1 MTGNTRGSTVAPTSN
16 QTAKR
21 TRKMGTIRDSFSRVA
36 TVRRD
41 TLQKVIREGWH
52 SMTIQTK
59 DSAYDDH
66 IRSAKRN
73 KECPKE
79 VPEDRVIDFLDSDS
93 TKAEVLL
100 DETGIEG
107 GQVVRVKTDNIR
119 ANFKRFRV
127 ELDPDEIQF
136 V

>member
-1 MTGNTRGSTVAPTSN
+1 MKMSETGNASTVAQKATN
-16 QTAKR
+16 
-21 TRKMGTIRDSFSRVA
+21 TRKMGKIRDGLSKKA

-59 DSAYDDH
+59 DSAYSDH

-73 KECPKE
+73 AECPKE
-79 VPEDRVIDFLDSDS
+79 VDEEKVLSFLDSDS

-100 DETGIEG
+100 EETGIEG
-107 GQVVRVKTDNIR
+107 GQVVVVRTDNIR

-127 ELDPDEIQF
+127 ELNPEKIAF